1 MGGCINRGSVVASD
15 RIPNQ
20 MNRNRTVNALVH
32 IIWKDLS
39 VSETRMDVDIG
50 NSSLLQSF
58 VLLCLQ
64 ERGLKSGN
72 ESGWNPSSAIY

>member
-1 MGGCINRGSVVASD
+1 MVAND

-20 MNRNRTVNALVH
+20 MNRNRTDNALVH

-39 VSETRMDVDIG
+39 VSETQMDVDTG

-58 VLLCLQ
+58 VFLCLQ
-64 ERGLKSGN
+64 ERGVKSGN
-72 ESGWNPSSAIY
+72 ESGWNPSCVIY